1 MDVGF
6 IGLGNM
12 GSGMAR
18 NLLKAGHRVRVWNRS
33 RQSVDALARD
43 GAEAAA
49 TPGQIFDAD
58 AVITMLSADDVVRE
72 VILDPGLLAGA
83 RRGLVHVVSSTIS
96 VAFAQEL
103 ELVHEKAGV
112 GYVAAPVM
120 GRPDVAAAGEL
131 NILAAGR
138 PDAVARVQPLLDA
151 VGKRT
156 WLIGD
161 QPHLAS
167 LAKLACNFTLA
178 SAIETMAEAFAL
190 VRRYDLDP
198 QILMEVLTGT
208 LFAAPAYKTYGPM
221 IVEQR
226 FEPANFKLP
235 LGLKDI
241 RLAQAAGEAV
251 GAPLPFA
258 SVLRDNFIDAIG
270 HGDQDK
276 DWSAI
281 AAVAARR
288 AGLETRRAG
297 QPSR

>member
-18 NLLKAGHRVRVWNRS
+18 NLIKAGHRVRVWNRS
-33 RQSVDALARD
+33 RGPAEELARD
-43 GAEAAA
+43 GAEVAA
-49 TPGQIFDAD
+49 TPGEVFDAD
-58 AVITMLSADDVVRE
+58 AVITMLSADAVIRE
-72 VILDPGLLAGA
+72 VILDSGVLKGA
-83 RRGLVHVVSSTIS
+83 RAGLVHIVSSTIS
-96 VAFAQEL
+96 VAFSEEL
-103 ELVHEKAGV
+103 EGVHAKAGV

-151 VGKRT
+151 LGTRT
-156 WLIGD
+156 WPIGD
-161 QPHLAS
+161 RPHLAS
-167 LAKLACNFTLA
+167 LAKIACNFSLA
-178 SAIETMAEAFAL
+178 SAIETMAEGFAL
-190 VRRYDLDP
+190 ARRYDLDP
-198 QILMEVLTGT
+198 RILMEVLTGT
-208 LFAAPAYKTYGPM
+208 LFAAPAYKVYGPM

-235 LGLKDI
+235 LGLKDV
-241 RLAQAAGEAV
+241 RLALEAGEAV

-258 SVLRDNFIDAIG
+258 SVLRDNFTDAIG
-270 HGDQDK
+270 HGDQNK

-288 AGLETRRAG
+288 AGLDTQG
-297 QPSR
+297 SG

>member
-6 IGLGNM
+6 IGLGHM

-18 NLLKAGHRVRVWNRS
+18 SLIKAGHRVRVWNRS
-33 RQSVDALARD
+33 RSPAEELARD
-43 GAEAAA
+43 GAEVAAS
-49 TPGQIFDAD
+49 PGEVFEAD

-72 VILDPGLLAGA
+72 VILDRGLLERA
-83 RRGLVHVVSSTIS
+83 RRGLVHIVSSTIS
-96 VAFAQEL
+96 VAYAQQL
-103 ELVHEKAGV
+103 ERAHETAGI
-112 GYVAAPVM
+112 GYVAAPVL

-131 NILAAGR
+131 NILVAGR
-138 PDAVARVQPLLDA
+138 PDAVARVQPLLDSL
-151 VGKRT
+151 GRRT
-156 WLIGD
+156 WPIGD
-161 QPHLAS
+161 QPHLAN

-178 SAIETMAEAFAL
+178 AAIEAMAEAFAL
-190 VRRYDLDP
+190 ARRYDLDP
-198 QILMEVLTGT
+198 KILMEVLTGS

-235 LGLKDI
+235 LGLKDV
-241 RLAQAAGEAV
+241 RLALEAGEAV

-270 HGDQDK
+270 HGDQNK

-288 AGLETRRAG
+288 AGLDTRHA
-297 QPSR
+297 P

>member
-6 IGLGNM
+6 IGLGHM

-18 NLLKAGHRVRVWNRS
+18 NLIKAGHRVRVWNRS
-33 RQSVDALARD
+33 PGPAEELARD
-43 GAEAAA
+43 GAEVAA
-49 TPGQIFDAD
+49 TPGEAFDAD

-72 VILDPGLLAGA
+72 VVLDQGLLEKA
-83 RRGLVHVVSSTIS
+83 RAGLVHIVSSTIS
-96 VAFAQEL
+96 VAFAREL
-103 ELVHEKAGV
+103 EQAHEKAGV

-131 NILAAGR
+131 NILVAGR
-138 PDAVARVQPLLDA
+138 PEAVARAQLLLEA
-151 VGKRT
+151 MGKQT
-156 WLIGD
+156 WPIGD
-161 QPHLAS
+161 QPHLAN
-167 LAKLACNFTLA
+167 LVKLACNFSLA

-190 VRRYDLDP
+190 ARRYDLDP
-198 QILMEVLTGT
+198 GILMEVMTGS

-235 LGLKDI
+235 LGLKDV
-241 RLAQAAGEAV
+241 RLALEAGEAV

-288 AGLETRRAG
+288 AGLEVGR
-297 QPSR
+297 

>member
-6 IGLGNM
+6 IGLGHM

-18 NLLKAGHRVRVWNRS
+18 NLIKAGHRVRVWNRS
-33 RQSVDALARD
+33 WAASEDLGRD
-43 GAEAAA
+43 GAEVVAA
-49 TPGQIFDAD
+49 PGEAFDAD

-72 VILDPGLLAGA
+72 VILDQGLLAGA
-83 RRGLVHVVSSTIS
+83 HRGLVHVVSSTIS

-103 ELVHEKAGV
+103 ERAHEAAGI
-112 GYVAAPVM
+112 GYVAAPVL

-131 NILAAGR
+131 NILVAGR

-151 VGKRT
+151 LGKRI
-156 WLIGD
+156 WPIGD
-161 QPHLAS
+161 QPHLAN

-190 VRRYDLDP
+190 ARRYDLDP
-198 QILMEVLTGT
+198 QILMEVLTGS

-226 FEPANFKLP
+226 YEPANFKLP
-235 LGLKDI
+235 LGLKDV
-241 RLAQAAGEAV
+241 RLALEAGEAV

-270 HGDQDK
+270 HGDRDK

-288 AGLETRRAG
+288 AGLEAG
-297 QPSR
+297 R

>member
-18 NLLKAGHRVRVWNRS
+18 NLIKAGHRVRVWNRS
-33 RQSVDALARD
+33 RGPAEELARE
-43 GAEAAA
+43 GAEVGA
-49 TPGQIFDAD
+49 TPGDVFDSD
-58 AVITMLSADDVVRE
+58 AVITMLSADDVIRQ
-72 VILDPGLLAGA
+72 VILNPGLLDEA
-83 RRGLVHVVSSTIS
+83 RRGLVHIVSSTIS

-103 ELVHEKAGV
+103 ERIHEEAGI

-131 NILAAGR
+131 NILVAGR
-138 PDAVARVQPLLDA
+138 PEAIGRVQPLLDA
-151 VGKRT
+151 LGKRT
-156 WLIGD
+156 WPIGD

-167 LAKLACNFTLA
+167 LAKIACNFSLA
-178 SAIETMAEAFAL
+178 SAIETMAEGFAL
-190 VRRYDLDP
+190 ARRYDLDP
-198 QILMEVLTGT
+198 RILMEVLTGT

-235 LGLKDI
+235 LGLKDV
-241 RLAQAAGEAV
+241 RLALEAGEAV

-258 SVLRDNFIDAIG
+258 SVLRDNFVDAIG

-288 AGLETRRAG
+288 AGLDTR
-297 QPSR
+297 PSG

>member
-6 IGLGNM
+6 IGLGHM

-18 NLLKAGHRVRVWNRS
+18 NLIKAGHRVRVWNRS
-33 RQSVDALARD
+33 PGPAEELVRD
-43 GAEAAA
+43 GAEAAP
-49 TPGQIFDAD
+49 TPAQAFDAD
-58 AVITMLSADDVVRE
+58 AVVTMLSADDVVRE
-72 VILDPGLLAGA
+72 VILDAGLLDNA
-83 RRGLVHVVSSTIS
+83 RPGLVHIVSSTIS

-103 ELVHEKAGV
+103 ERAHEAAGI
-112 GYVAAPVM
+112 GYVAAPVL

-131 NILAAGR
+131 NILVAGR
-138 PDAVARVQPLLDA
+138 PDAVARVRPLLDA
-151 VGKRT
+151 LGKRI
-156 WLIGD
+156 WPIGD
-161 QPHLAS
+161 QPHLAN

-190 VRRYDLDP
+190 ARRYDLDP
-198 QILMEVLTGT
+198 QILMEVLTGS

-226 FEPANFKLP
+226 YEPANFKLP
-235 LGLKDI
+235 LGLKDV
-241 RLAQAAGEAV
+241 RLALEAGEAV

-258 SVLRDNFIDAIG
+258 SVLRDNFVDAIG

-288 AGLETRRAG
+288 AGLDTRR
-297 QPSR
+297 SE

>member
-6 IGLGNM
+6 IGLGHM

-18 NLLKAGHRVRVWNRS
+18 NLIKAGHRVRVWNRS
-33 RQSVDALARD
+33 PGPAEELARD
-43 GAEAAA
+43 GAEVAA
-49 TPGQIFDAD
+49 TPGQAFDAD

-72 VILDPGLLAGA
+72 VVLDQGLLEKA
-83 RRGLVHVVSSTIS
+83 RAGLVHIVSSTIS
-96 VAFAQEL
+96 VAFAREL
-103 ELVHEKAGV
+103 EQAHETAGI

-131 NILAAGR
+131 NILVAGR
-138 PDAVARVQPLLDA
+138 PEAVARAQLLLEA
-151 VGKRT
+151 MGKQT
-156 WLIGD
+156 WPIGD
-161 QPHLAS
+161 RPHLAN
-167 LAKLACNFTLA
+167 LVKLACNFSLA

-190 VRRYDLDP
+190 ARRYDLDP
-198 QILMEVLTGT
+198 GILMEVMTGS

-235 LGLKDI
+235 LGLKDV
-241 RLAQAAGEAV
+241 RLALEAGEAV

-288 AGLETRRAG
+288 AGLEVWR
-297 QPSR
+297 

>member
-33 RQSVDALARD
+33 RQSPEELARD
-43 GAEAAA
+43 GAQVAT
-49 TPGQIFDAD
+49 TPGEVFDAD
-58 AVITMLSADDVVRE
+58 AIFTMLSADNVIRE
-72 VILDPGLLAGA
+72 VILDPGLLDGA

-96 VAFAQEL
+96 VAFGREL
-103 ELVHEKAGV
+103 EQVHEKAGL
-112 GYVAAPVM
+112 GYVAAPVL

-138 PDAVARVQPLLDA
+138 PEAVARVQPLLDSL
-151 VGKRT
+151 GKRT
-156 WLIGD
+156 WPIGD
-161 QPHLAS
+161 QPHLAN
-167 LAKLACNFTLA
+167 LVKLACNFTLA
-178 SAIETMAEAFAL
+178 SAIETMAEGFAL
-190 VRRYDLDP
+190 ARRYDLDP
-198 QILMEVLTGT
+198 QILMEVLTGS
-208 LFAAPAYKTYGPM
+208 LFAAPAYRTYGPM

-226 FEPANFKLP
+226 YEPANFKLP
-235 LGLKDI
+235 LGLKDV
-241 RLAQAAGEAV
+241 RLALEAGEAV

-276 DWSAI
+276 DWSAV

-288 AGLETRRAG
+288 AGLDTRR
-297 QPSR
+297 SE

>member
-6 IGLGNM
+6 IGLGHM

-18 NLLKAGHRVRVWNRS
+18 NLIKAGHSVRVWNRS
-33 RQSVDALARD
+33 PGPAEELARD
-43 GAEAAA
+43 GAQAAA
-49 TPGQIFDAD
+49 SPAQAFEAD
-58 AVITMLSADDVVRE
+58 AVVTMLSADDVVRE
-72 VILDPGLLAGA
+72 VILDQGLLDHA
-83 RRGLVHVVSSTIS
+83 RPGLVHIVSSTIS
-96 VAFAQEL
+96 VAFAQAL
-103 ELVHEKAGV
+103 EPAHERAGV
-112 GYVAAPVM
+112 GYVAAPVL

-131 NILAAGR
+131 NILVAGR
-138 PDAVARVQPLLDA
+138 PDAVRRAQPLLDA
-151 VGKRT
+151 LGRRV
-156 WLIGD
+156 WPIGD
-161 QPHLAS
+161 QPHLAN

-178 SAIETMAEAFAL
+178 AAIEAMAEAFAL
-190 VRRYDLDP
+190 ARRYDLDP
-198 QILMEVLTGT
+198 QILMEVLTGS

-221 IVEQR
+221 IVQQR

-235 LGLKDI
+235 LGLKDV
-241 RLAQAAGEAV
+241 RLALEAGEAV

-288 AGLETRRAG
+288 AGLDAG
-297 QPSR
+297 QRT

>member
-18 NLLKAGHRVRVWNRS
+18 SAIKAGYRVRVWNRS
-33 RQSVDALARD
+33 RGPSEDLGRE
-43 GAEAAA
+43 GAEVAAS
-49 TPGQIFDAD
+49 PSRVFDAD

-72 VILDPGLLAGA
+72 VILDQGLLDGA
-83 RRGLVHVVSSTIS
+83 RPGLVHIVSSTIS

-103 ELVHEKAGV
+103 EQIHDEAGI
-112 GYVAAPVM
+112 GYVAAPVL

-131 NILAAGR
+131 NILMAGR
-138 PDAVARVQPLLDA
+138 ADAVARVRPLLDA
-151 VGKRT
+151 LGRQT
-156 WLIGD
+156 WPIGD
-161 QPHLAS
+161 KPHLAN

-178 SAIETMAEAFAL
+178 AAIEAMAEAFAL
-190 VRRYDLDP
+190 ARRYELDP
-198 QILMEVLTGT
+198 RILMEVLTGS

-226 FEPANFKLP
+226 YEPAYFKLP

-241 RLAQAAGEAV
+241 RLALEAGEAV
-251 GAPLPFA
+251 GAPVPFA
-258 SVLRDNFIDAIG
+258 SLLRDNFIDAIG
-270 HGDQDK
+270 HGDGNK

-288 AGLETRRAG
+288 AGLDGRMNGGSRR
-297 QPSR
+297 

>member
-6 IGLGNM
+6 IGLGHM
-12 GSGMAR
+12 GAGMAR
-18 NLLKAGHRVRVWNRS
+18 NLIKAGHRVRVWNRS
-33 RQSVDALARD
+33 RGPAEELARD

-49 TPGQIFDAD
+49 TPGEVFDAD

-72 VILDPGLLAGA
+72 VILDRGLLEGG
-83 RRGLVHVVSSTIS
+83 RRGLVHIVSSTIS

-103 ELVHEKAGV
+103 EQAHEKAGI
-112 GYVAAPVM
+112 GYVAAPVL

-131 NILAAGR
+131 NILVAGR
-138 PDAVARVQPLLDA
+138 PDAVARVRPLLDTL
-151 VGKRT
+151 GRRT
-156 WLIGD
+156 WPIGD
-161 QPHLAS
+161 
-167 LAKLACNFTLA
+167 
-178 SAIETMAEAFAL
+178 
-190 VRRYDLDP
+190 RRYDLDP
-198 QILMEVLTGT
+198 KILMEVLTGS

-226 FEPANFKLP
+226 FEPANFRLP
-235 LGLKDI
+235 LGLKDV
-241 RLAQAAGEAV
+241 RLALEAGEAV

-270 HGDQDK
+270 HGDQNK

-288 AGLETRRAG
+288 AGLDTSHA
-297 QPSR
+297 P

>member
-6 IGLGNM
+6 IGLGHM

-18 NLLKAGHRVRVWNRS
+18 NLIKAGHRVRVWNRS
-33 RQSVDALARD
+33 PGPARELARD
-43 GAEAAA
+43 GAEVAA
-49 TPGQIFDAD
+49 TPGEAFDAD
-58 AVITMLSADDVVRE
+58 AAITMLSADDVVRE
-72 VILDPGLLAGA
+72 VILDQGLLEKA
-83 RRGLVHVVSSTIS
+83 RRGLVHIVSSTIS
-96 VAFAQEL
+96 VAFAREL
-103 ELVHEKAGV
+103 EQAHETAGI

-131 NILAAGR
+131 NILVAGR
-138 PDAVARVQPLLDA
+138 PEAVARAQLLLEA
-151 VGKRT
+151 MGKQT
-156 WLIGD
+156 WPIGD
-161 QPHLAS
+161 QPHLAN
-167 LAKLACNFTLA
+167 LVKLACNFSLA
-178 SAIETMAEAFAL
+178 SAIETMAEAVAL
-190 VRRYDLDP
+190 ARRYDLDP
-198 QILMEVLTGT
+198 GILMAVMTGT

-235 LGLKDI
+235 LGLKDV
-241 RLAQAAGEAV
+241 RLALEAGEAV

-288 AGLETRRAG
+288 AGLGVGR
-297 QPSR
+297 

>member
-178 SAIETMAEAFAL
+178 SAIEAMAEAFAL

-270 HGDQDK
+270 HGDHDK

>member
-12 GSGMAR
+12 GLGMAR
-18 NLLKAGHRVRVWNRS
+18 SLIKAGHRVRAWNRS
-33 RQSVDALARD
+33 PGAVEVLVRD

-49 TPGQIFDAD
+49 TPGEVFDAD
-58 AVITMLSADDVVRE
+58 AVVTMLAADQAVRD
-72 VILDPGLLAGA
+72 VILGPGLLEGA
-83 RRGLVHVVSSTIS
+83 RGGLVHIVSSTIS
-96 VAFAQEL
+96 VAFSQEL
-103 ELVHEKAGV
+103 EQAHDRAGI
-112 GYVAAPVM
+112 GYVAAPVL
-120 GRPDVAAAGEL
+120 GRRDVAAAGEL
-131 NILAAGR
+131 NVLVAGH
-138 PDAVARVQPLLDA
+138 PDAVSRAQPLLQSL
-151 VGKRT
+151 GRRT
-156 WLIGD
+156 WPIGE
-161 QPHLAS
+161 QPHQAN

-178 SAIETMAEAFAL
+178 AAIEAMAEAFAL
-190 VRRYDLDP
+190 ARRYDLDP
-198 QILMEVLTGT
+198 KILMEVLTGT

-241 RLAQAAGEAV
+241 RLALEAGEAV

-270 HGDQDK
+270 HGDTDK
-276 DWSAI
+276 DWSAV

-288 AGLETRRAG
+288 AGLDG
-297 QPSR
+297 GL

>member
-18 NLLKAGHRVRVWNRS
+18 NLIKAGHRVRVWNRS
-33 RQSVDALARD
+33 PGPAEELARD
-43 GAEAAA
+43 GAEVAA
-49 TPGQIFDAD
+49 TPGEVFDAD
-58 AVITMLSADDVVRE
+58 AVITMLSADDVMRE
-72 VILDPGLLAGA
+72 VILDRGLLDGA
-83 RRGLVHVVSSTIS
+83 RRGLVHIVSSTIS

-103 ELVHEKAGV
+103 ERAHEKAGI
-112 GYVAAPVM
+112 GYVAAPVL

-131 NILAAGR
+131 NILVAGR
-138 PDAVARVQPLLDA
+138 ADAVARVQPLLDSL
-151 VGKRT
+151 GKRT
-156 WLIGD
+156 WPIGD
-161 QPHLAS
+161 QPHLAN

-178 SAIETMAEAFAL
+178 SAIETMAEGFAL
-190 VRRYDLDP
+190 ARRYDLDP
-198 QILMEVLTGT
+198 RILMEVLTGS

-226 FEPANFKLP
+226 YEPANFKLP
-235 LGLKDI
+235 LGLKDV
-241 RLAQAAGEAV
+241 RLALEAGEAV

-276 DWSAI
+276 DWSAV

-288 AGLETRRAG
+288 AGLDARRSG
-297 QPSR
+297 

>member
-18 NLLKAGHRVRVWNRS
+18 NLIKAGHRVRVWNRT
-33 RQSVDALARD
+33 RGPAEALARD

-49 TPGQIFDAD
+49 TPGEVFDVD
-58 AVITMLSADDVVRE
+58 AVITMLSADPIVRE
-72 VILDPGLLAGA
+72 VILDPGLLDSA
-83 RRGLVHVVSSTIS
+83 RPGLVHIVSSTIS
-96 VAFAQEL
+96 VAFSQEL
-103 ELVHEKAGV
+103 EQVHEKAGI

-131 NILAAGR
+131 NILVAGR
-138 PDAVARVQPLLDA
+138 PDAVGRVQPLLDSL
-151 VGKRT
+151 GKRT

-167 LAKLACNFTLA
+167 LAKLACNFSLA
-178 SAIETMAEAFAL
+178 SAIETMAEGFAL

-198 QILMEVLTGT
+198 KILMEVLTGT

-235 LGLKDI
+235 LGLKDV
-241 RLAQAAGEAV
+241 RLALEAGEAV
-251 GAPLPFA
+251 GAPMPFA

-288 AGLETRRAG
+288 AGLDSRRPG
-297 QPSR
+297 

>member
-18 NLLKAGHRVRVWNRS
+18 SLIKAGHRVRAWNRS
-33 RQSVDALARD
+33 PGPVEALARN
-43 GAEAAA
+43 GAQAAA
-49 TPGQIFDAD
+49 TPGAVFDAD
-58 AVITMLSADDVVRE
+58 AVITMLAADQAVRE
-72 VILDPGLLAGA
+72 VILGPGLLDGA
-83 RRGLVHVVSSTIS
+83 RRGLVHIVSSTIS

-103 ELVHEKAGV
+103 EQAHERAGV
-112 GYVAAPVM
+112 GYVAAPVL

-131 NILAAGR
+131 NVLVAGR
-138 PDAVARVQPLLDA
+138 PDAVARVQPVLQSL
-151 VGKRT
+151 GKKT
-156 WLIGD
+156 WPIGER
-161 QPHLAS
+161 PHQAN
-167 LAKLACNFTLA
+167 LAKLACNFALA

-190 VRRYDLDP
+190 ARRYDLDP
-198 QILMEVLTGT
+198 KILMDVLTGSV
-208 LFAAPAYKTYGPM
+208 FDAPAYRTYGPM

-241 RLAQAAGEAV
+241 RLALEAGEAV

-270 HGDQDK
+270 HGDADK
-276 DWSAI
+276 DWSAV
-281 AAVAARR
+281 AAVATRR
-288 AGLETRRAG
+288 AGLNG
-297 QPSR
+297 GS